1 MKKMLLLFV
10 CAVLCLFS
18 GSCEKSL
25 NVEFDPKI
33 ILKSHMPED
42 EIEAL
47 AKCFLPDILDF
58 FESEEGRKE
67 FEQWKKEQ
75 SEKSNK

>member
-1 MKKMLLLFV
+1 MGKEV
-10 CAVLCLFS
+10 
-18 GSCEKSL
+18 
-25 NVEFDPKI
+25 KI
-33 ILKSHMPED
+33 IPKSHIPED

-75 SEKSNK
+75 SDGE

>member
-1 MKKMLLLFV
+1 MGREV
-10 CAVLCLFS
+10 
-18 GSCEKSL
+18 
-25 NVEFDPKI
+25 KI

-58 FESEEGRKE
+58 FESEEGRQE
-67 FEQWKKEQ
+67 FEQWEKEKT
-75 SEKSNK
+75 EKNTQRTTEV

>member
-1 MKKMLLLFV
+1 MNKEVKT
-10 CAVLCLFS
+10 
-18 GSCEKSL
+18 
-25 NVEFDPKI
+25 
-33 ILKSHMPED
+33 ILKSHIPED

-67 FEQWKKEQ
+67 FEQWEREQ
-75 SEKSNK
+75 SEKNT